1 VARVDRSPRSTS
13 IDLDQLGPT
22 PLANRV
28 GSDCRFLKEF
38 SRKPP
43 PSTSDQVKVIN
54 DFLDFIAGKMRTVDP
69 WRTLLA
75 ESDAESGE
83 AEFDMALEAMEK
95 LVMNR
100 LWHLTFTP
108 ALDLSSVPGQ
118 MSPTGDIE
126 RDQVLSQRIRLFS
139 WITPSNMDLPIPDPG
154 APSTGE
160 MSPSASQSSTPQTE
174 NSPRQPSVSEDGTA
188 LDGPPPFSTPKKG
201 KLKNRERQAQGFLD
215 FARRELIK
223 MNQYKAPRDKLICI
237 LNCEQLFRLVVR

>member
-1 VARVDRSPRSTS
+1 M
-13 IDLDQLGPT
+13 
-22 PLANRV
+22 
-28 GSDCRFLKEF
+28 
-38 SRKPP
+38 
-43 PSTSDQVKVIN
+43 IN

-69 WRTLLA
+69 WRALLA
-75 ESDAESGE
+75 EADPEAGE

-108 ALDLSSVPGQ
+108 ALDLSSAPGH

-139 WITPSNMDLPIPDPG
+139 WISPRHLDLPIPDSN
-154 APSTGE
+154 AASSLELT
-160 MSPSASQSSTPQTE
+160 PSASRSSTPQSE
-174 NSPRQPSVSEDGTA
+174 HPPLGPGSEDGTHSEGHSS
-188 LDGPPPFSTPKKG
+188 LVTPRKG
-201 KLKNRERQAQGFLD
+201 KSKNKERQAQGFLD

-237 LNCEQLFRLVVR
+237 LNCELVWLATGPLCSLSADTTMRSQLARSSSD